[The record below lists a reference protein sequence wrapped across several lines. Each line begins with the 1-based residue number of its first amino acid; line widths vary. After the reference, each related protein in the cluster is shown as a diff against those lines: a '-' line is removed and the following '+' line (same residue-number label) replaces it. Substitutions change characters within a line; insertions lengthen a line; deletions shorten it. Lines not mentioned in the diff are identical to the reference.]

1 MGKEEKMRRRKAQ
14 EKVILADPK
23 YNSKI
28 IAKFMNMV
36 MLDGKKAVA
45 ENIVYKAFDIVLKN
59 LNEQDILKVFYKALD
74 NARPRLEVKPRRV
87 GGATYQVPIE
97 VRQERGTSIAL
108 RWIRDFAKNRK
119 GKAMEQKLADE
130 IISAYKGEGSAIKKR
145 DDTHKMAE
153 SNKAYAHFRW

>member
-1 MGKEEKMRRRKAQ
+1 MRRRKAQ
-14 EKVILADPK
+14 EKEILADPK
-23 YNSKI
+23 FNSKI
-28 IAKFMNMV
+28 VGKFMNMV
-36 MLDGKKAVA
+36 MLEGKKAVA
-45 ENIVYKAFDIVLKN
+45 ERIVYGAFEIVKKQ
-59 LNEQDILKVFYKALD
+59 LNEPDALKIFYKAID

-108 RWIRDFAKNRK
+108 RWIRDYAKSKK
-119 GKAMEQKLADE
+119 GKTMEQKLAEE
-130 IISAYKGEGSAIKKR
+130 IMAAYRGEGSAIKKR

>member
-1 MGKEEKMRRRKAQ
+1 MRRRKAQ
-14 EKVILADPK
+14 EKEILADPIF
-23 YNSKI
+23 NSKI
-28 IAKFMNMV
+28 VAKFINMV
-36 MLDGKKAVA
+36 TLMGKKSIA
-45 ENIVYKAFDIVLKN
+45 ERIVYGAFDIVKEKT
-59 LNEQDILKVFYKALD
+59 NEQDILKVFYKAID

-108 RWIRDFAKNRK
+108 RWIRDFAQGKK
-119 GKAMEQKLADE
+119 GKSMKDRLAEE
-130 IISAYKGEGSAIKKR
+130 IIAAYKGEGSAIKKR

>member
-1 MGKEEKMRRRKAQ
+1 MRRRKAQ
-14 EKVILADPK
+14 EKVVLADPK
-23 YNSKI
+23 LNSKI
-28 IAKFMNMV
+28 VAKFVNMV
-36 MLDGKKAVA
+36 MVKGKKSIA
-45 ENIVYKAFDIVLKN
+45 EKIVYGAFEIVKKN

-108 RWIRDFAKNRK
+108 RWLRDFAQNKK
-119 GKAMEQKLADE
+119 GRPMDQKLAEE
-130 IISAYKGEGSAIKKR
+130 IIAAYKGEGSAIKKR

-153 SNKAYAHFRW
+153 SNKAFAHFRW

>member
-1 MGKEEKMRRRKAQ
+1 MRRRKAQ

-36 MLDGKKAVA
+36 MVDGKKAVA
-45 ENIVYKAFDIVLKN
+45 EKLVYSAFDIVLKN

-130 IISAYKGEGSAIKKR
+130 IISAFKGEGAAIKKR

>member
-1 MGKEEKMRRRKAQ
+1 MRRRKAQ

-23 YNSKI
+23 FNSKVV
-28 IAKFMNMV
+28 AKFVNMV
-36 MLDGKKAVA
+36 MLKGKKSIA
-45 ENIVYKAFDIVLKN
+45 ERIVYGAFEIVQKN

-108 RWIRDFAKNRK
+108 RWIRDFAQNKK
-119 GKAMEQKLADE
+119 GKPMEQKLAEE

-153 SNKAYAHFRW
+153 SNKAFAHFRW

>member
-1 MGKEEKMRRRKAQ
+1 MRRRKAQ

-36 MLDGKKAVA
+36 MCDGKKAIA
-45 ENIVYKAFDIVLKN
+45 EKLVYSAFDIVLKN

-74 NARPRLEVKPRRV
+74 NVRPRLEVKPRRV

-108 RWIRDFAKNRK
+108 RWIRDFAQNRK
-119 GKAMEQKLADE
+119 GKPMQEKLADE
-130 IISAYKGEGSAIKKR
+130 IIAAYKGEGSAIKKR

>member
-1 MGKEEKMRRRKAQ
+1 MRRRKAQ

-36 MLDGKKAVA
+36 MYDGKKAVA
-45 ENIVYKAFDIVLKN
+45 EKLVYSAFDIVLKN

-74 NARPRLEVKPRRV
+74 NVRPRLEVKPRRV

-108 RWIRDFAKNRK
+108 RWIRDFAQNRK
-119 GKAMEQKLADE
+119 GKAMQDKLADE
-130 IISAYKGEGSAIKKR
+130 IIAAYKGEGSAIKKR

>member
-1 MGKEEKMRRRKAQ
+1 MRRRKAQ

-36 MLDGKKAVA
+36 MVDGKKSIA
-45 ENIVYKAFDIVLKN
+45 EKLVYSAFDIVLKN

-74 NARPRLEVKPRRV
+74 NVRPRLEVKPRRV

-108 RWIRDFAKNRK
+108 RWIRDFAQHRK
-119 GKAMEQKLADE
+119 GKPMQEKLADE
-130 IISAYKGEGSAIKKR
+130 IIAAYKGEGSAIKKR